1 MKIVNYGQEILE
13 QATQNVTEFNED
25 LVKFT
30 EDMISTMKSSNGVGL
45 AAPQVGDNRR
55 ICVVDLEVT
64 EGFVYDGEKVLT
76 DDYYPLVLINP
87 EIKVVS
93 EAKSIMNEGCLS
105 FPGVS
110 LEIKRPSIIKLTF
123 QDIEGNNRI
132 VECAGGL
139 ARCIQHEVD
148 HLDGVLFNKR
158 TKKIKNKDAKLIR
171 KIKNENAIVTLH

>member
-1 MKIVNYGQEILE
+1 
-13 QATQNVTEFNED
+13 
-25 LVKFT
+25 
-30 EDMISTMKSSNGVGL
+30 
-45 AAPQVGDNRR
+45 
-55 ICVVDLEVT
+55 
-64 EGFVYDGEKVLT
+64 
-76 DDYYPLVLINP
+76 LVLINP

-93 EAKSIMNEGCLS
+93 EAKSVMNEGCLS

-171 KIKNENAIVTLH
+171 KIKSENANFALQ

>member
-1 MKIVNYGQEILE
+1 MIIINYGQEILE
-13 QATQNVTEFNED
+13 TPTVKVTEFNED

-30 EDMISTMKSSNGVGL
+30 EDMTSTMKSSNGVGL

-55 ICVVDLEVT
+55 ICVVDLGVT

-93 EAKSIMNEGCLS
+93 EAKSVMNEGCLS

-158 TKKIKNKDAKLIR
+158 TKKIKNKDVKLIR
-171 KIKNENAIVTLH
+171 KIKSENAKFALQ

>member
-13 QATQNVTEFNED
+13 TPTQQVTEFNEE

-30 EDMISTMKSSNGVGL
+30 DNMISTMKSRNGVGL

-55 ICVVDLEVT
+55 ICVVDLGVT

-87 EIKVVS
+87 EIKIVS
-93 EAKSIMNEGCLS
+93 EAKSVMNEGCLS

-158 TKKIKNKDAKLIR
+158 TKKIKNKDVKLIR
-171 KIKNENAIVTLH
+171 KIKSENANLALQ

>member
-1 MKIVNYGQEILE
+1 MKIFNYGQKILE
-13 QATQNVTEFNED
+13 TSTKMVTEFDED

-30 EDMISTMKSSNGVGL
+30 EEMISTMKESNGVGL

-55 ICVVDLEVT
+55 ICVVDLGFT

-93 EAKSIMNEGCLS
+93 EAKSVMNEGCLS

-110 LEIKRPSIIKLTF
+110 LEVKRPSIIKLNF
-123 QDIEGNNRI
+123 QDIEGNNRVI
-132 VECAGGL
+132 ECAGGL

-148 HLDGVLFNKR
+148 HLDGILFTQR

-171 KIKNENAIVTLH
+171 KIKSENANFALQ

>member
-1 MKIVNYGQEILE
+1 MLIVNYGQEILE
-13 QATQNVTEFNED
+13 TPTQRVTEFNED

-45 AAPQVGDNRR
+45 AAPQVGDTRR
-55 ICVVDLEVT
+55 ICVVDLGVT

-93 EAKSIMNEGCLS
+93 EAKSVMNEGCLS

-110 LEIKRPSIIKLTF
+110 LEIKRPSVIKLTF
-123 QDIEGNNRI
+123 QDIQGNNRI

-148 HLDGVLFNKR
+148 HLDGVLFTKR

-171 KIKNENAIVTLH
+171 KIKSENANFALQ

>member
-13 QATQNVTEFNED
+13 TPTQQVTEFNEE
-25 LVKFT
+25 LIKFT
-30 EDMISTMKSSNGVGL
+30 DNMISTMKSSNGVGL

-55 ICVVDLEVT
+55 ICVVDLGVT

-87 EIKVVS
+87 EIKIVS

-110 LEIKRPSIIKLTF
+110 LEVKRPSIIKLTF
-123 QDIEGNNRI
+123 QDIQGNNRI

-171 KIKNENAIVTLH
+171 KIKSENAKFALQ

>member
-13 QATQNVTEFNED
+13 NPTQQVTEFEEE
-25 LVKFT
+25 LIKFT
-30 EDMISTMKSSNGVGL
+30 DNMISTMKSSNGVGL

-55 ICVVDLEVT
+55 ICVVDLGVT

-123 QDIEGNNRI
+123 QDIQGNNRI

-171 KIKNENAIVTLH
+171 KIKSENANFALQ

>member
-1 MKIVNYGQEILE
+1 MIINYGQKILE
-13 QATQNVTEFNED
+13 TPTQQVTKFDEE
-25 LVKFT
+25 LIKFT
-30 EDMISTMKSSNGVGL
+30 DNMISTMKSSNGVGL

-55 ICVVDLEVT
+55 ICVVDLGVT

-123 QDIEGNNRI
+123 QDIQGNNRI

-171 KIKNENAIVTLH
+171 KIKSENANVTLH

>member
-13 QATQNVTEFNED
+13 TPTQKVTEFNED
-25 LVKFT
+25 LIKFT
-30 EDMISTMKSSNGVGL
+30 ENMISTMKSSNGVGL
-45 AAPQVGDNRR
+45 AAPQVGDTRR
-55 ICVVDLEVT
+55 ICVVDLGVT

-93 EAKSIMNEGCLS
+93 EAKSVMNEGCLS

-123 QDIEGNNRI
+123 QDIQGNNRI

-171 KIKNENAIVTLH
+171 KIKSENANFALQ

>member
-13 QATQNVTEFNED
+13 TPTQQVTEFDEE
-25 LVKFT
+25 LIKFT
-30 EDMISTMKSSNGVGL
+30 DNMISTMKSSNGVGL

-55 ICVVDLEVT
+55 ICVVDLGVT

-171 KIKNENAIVTLH
+171 KIKSENAIFALQ

>member
-13 QATQNVTEFNED
+13 TPTQQVTEFNEE
-25 LVKFT
+25 LIKFT
-30 EDMISTMKSSNGVGL
+30 DNMISTMKSSNGVGL

-55 ICVVDLEVT
+55 ICVVDLRVT

-87 EIKVVS
+87 EIKIVS

-110 LEIKRPSIIKLTF
+110 LEVKRPSIIKLTF
-123 QDIEGNNRI
+123 QDIQGNNRI

-171 KIKNENAIVTLH
+171 KIKSENAKFALQ

>member
-13 QATQNVTEFNED
+13 TPTQRVTEFDED

-55 ICVVDLEVT
+55 ICVVDLGVT

-87 EIKVVS
+87 EIKIVS

-171 KIKNENAIVTLH
+171 KIKSENANFALQ

>member
-1 MKIVNYGQEILE
+1 MLIVNYGNEILE
-13 QATQNVTEFNED
+13 TPTEKVTEFGDD
-25 LVKFT
+25 LVKFVD
-30 EDMISTMKSSNGVGL
+30 EMISTMKESNGVGL

-55 ICVVDLEVT
+55 ICVVDLGVT

-105 FPGVS
+105 FPGVT
-110 LEIKRPSIIKLTF
+110 LEVKRPSIIKLTF

-139 ARCIQHEVD
+139 ARCIKHEVD
-148 HLDGVLFNKR
+148 HLDGVLFTKR

-171 KIKNENAIVTLH
+171 KIKSENANLALQ

>member
-13 QATQNVTEFNED
+13 TPTQKVTEFDEE
-25 LVKFT
+25 LIKFT
-30 EDMISTMKSSNGVGL
+30 DNMISTMKSRNGVGL

-55 ICVVDLEVT
+55 ICVVDLGVT

-87 EIKVVS
+87 EIKIVS
-93 EAKSIMNEGCLS
+93 EAKSVMNEGCLS

-158 TKKIKNKDAKLIR
+158 TKKIKNKDVKLIR
-171 KIKNENAIVTLH
+171 KIKTENANLTLQ

>member
-1 MKIVNYGQEILE
+1 MKIFNYGQNILE
-13 QATQNVTEFNED
+13 TSTKMVTEFDED
-25 LVKFT
+25 LVKFI
-30 EDMISTMKSSNGVGL
+30 EEMISTMKESNGVGL

-55 ICVVDLEVT
+55 ICVVDLGFT
-64 EGFVYDGEKVLT
+64 EGLVYDGEKVLT

-110 LEIKRPSIIKLTF
+110 LEVKRPSVIKLNF
-123 QDIEGNNRI
+123 QDIEGNNRVI
-132 VECAGGL
+132 ECAGGL

-148 HLDGVLFNKR
+148 HLDGILFTQR

-171 KIKNENAIVTLH
+171 KIKSENANFALQ

>member
-1 MKIVNYGQEILE
+1 MKIINYGQEILE
-13 QATQNVTEFNED
+13 TPTQKVTEFNED
-25 LVKFT
+25 LIKFT

-45 AAPQVGDNRR
+45 AAPQVGDTRR
-55 ICVVDLEVT
+55 ICVVDLGVT

-93 EAKSIMNEGCLS
+93 EAKSVMNEGCLS

-110 LEIKRPSIIKLTF
+110 LEIKRPSIIKITF
-123 QDIEGNNRI
+123 QDVEGNNRI

-158 TKKIKNKDAKLIR
+158 TKKIKNKDVKLIR
-171 KIKNENAIVTLH
+171 KIKSENVNLTLH

>member
-13 QATQNVTEFNED
+13 TPTQKVTEFNED

-55 ICVVDLEVT
+55 ICVIDLGFT

-105 FPGVS
+105 FPGVT
-110 LEIKRPSIIKLTF
+110 LEVKRPSIIKLTF

-148 HLDGVLFNKR
+148 HCDGILFIDYLSKLKKDMILKKLIK
-158 TKKIKNKDAKLIR
+158 TKKEKQIL
-171 KIKNENAIVTLH
+171 

>member
-13 QATQNVTEFNED
+13 TPTQQVTEFDEE
-25 LVKFT
+25 LIKFT
-30 EDMISTMKSSNGVGL
+30 DNMISTMKSSNGVGL

-55 ICVVDLEVT
+55 ICVVDLGVT

-123 QDIEGNNRI
+123 QDIQGNNRI

-148 HLDGVLFNKR
+148 HLDGVLFTKR

-171 KIKNENAIVTLH
+171 KIKSENANFALQ

>member
-13 QATQNVTEFNED
+13 TPTQKVTEFNED
-25 LVKFT
+25 LIKFT
-30 EDMISTMKSSNGVGL
+30 ENMISTMKSSNGVGL
-45 AAPQVGDNRR
+45 AAPQVGDTRR
-55 ICVVDLEVT
+55 ICVVDLGVT

-93 EAKSIMNEGCLS
+93 EAKSVMNEGCLS

-110 LEIKRPSIIKLTF
+110 LEIKRPSVIKLTF
-123 QDIEGNNRI
+123 QDIQGNNRI

-171 KIKNENAIVTLH
+171 KIKSENANLALQ

>member
-1 MKIVNYGQEILE
+1 MKIVNYGHEILE
-13 QATQNVTEFNED
+13 TSTKTVTEFDED

-30 EDMISTMKSSNGVGL
+30 EEMISTMKESNGVGL
-45 AAPQVGDNRR
+45 AAPQVDDNRR
-55 ICVVDLEVT
+55 ICVVDLGFT

-93 EAKSIMNEGCLS
+93 EAKSVMNEGCLS

-110 LEIKRPSIIKLTF
+110 LEVKRPSIIKLNF
-123 QDIEGNNRI
+123 QDIEGNNRVI
-132 VECAGGL
+132 ECAGGL

-148 HLDGVLFNKR
+148 HLNGILFTQR

-171 KIKNENAIVTLH
+171 KIKSENANLALQ

>member
-1 MKIVNYGQEILE
+1 MKIVNYGHEILE
-13 QATQNVTEFNED
+13 TSTKTVTEFDED
-25 LVKFT
+25 LVKFI
-30 EDMISTMKSSNGVGL
+30 EEMISTMKESNGVGL

-55 ICVVDLEVT
+55 ICVVDLGFT
-64 EGFVYDGEKVLT
+64 EGLVYDGEKVLT

-110 LEIKRPSIIKLTF
+110 LEVKRPSVIKLNF
-123 QDIEGNNRI
+123 QDIEGNNRVI
-132 VECAGGL
+132 ECAGGL

-148 HLDGVLFNKR
+148 HLDGILFTQR

-171 KIKNENAIVTLH
+171 KIKSENANFALQ

>member
-1 MKIVNYGQEILE
+1 MKIVNYGEEILE
-13 QATQNVTEFNED
+13 IPTEKVTEFNED
-25 LVKFT
+25 LIKFT

-55 ICVVDLEVT
+55 ICVVDLGVT

-93 EAKSIMNEGCLS
+93 EAKSVMNEGCLS

-123 QDIEGNNRI
+123 QDIQGNNRI

-171 KIKNENAIVTLH
+171 KIKSENAKFALQ

>member
-1 MKIVNYGQEILE
+1 MLIVNYGQEILE
-13 QATQNVTEFNED
+13 TPTETVEEFNED
-25 LVKFT
+25 LVAFVD
-30 EDMISTMKSSNGVGL
+30 EMIATMKSSNGVGL
-45 AAPQVGDNRR
+45 AAPQVGDTRR
-55 ICVVDLEVT
+55 ICVVDLGVT

-87 EIKVVS
+87 EIKIVS

-110 LEIKRPSIIKLTF
+110 LEIKRPSVIKLTF

-171 KIKNENAIVTLH
+171 KIKSENANLALQ

>member
-1 MKIVNYGQEILE
+1 MIIINYGQEILE
-13 QATQNVTEFNED
+13 TPTQKVTEFNED
-25 LVKFT
+25 LIKFT
-30 EDMISTMKSSNGVGL
+30 ENMISTMKSSNGVGL
-45 AAPQVGDNRR
+45 AAPQVGDTRR
-55 ICVVDLEVT
+55 ICVVDLGVT

-93 EAKSIMNEGCLS
+93 EAKSVMNEGCLS

-123 QDIEGNNRI
+123 QDIQGNNRI

-171 KIKNENAIVTLH
+171 KIKSENANFALQ

>member
-1 MKIVNYGQEILE
+1 MLIVNYGNEILE
-13 QATQNVTEFNED
+13 TPTEKVTEFGDD
-25 LVKFT
+25 LVKFVD
-30 EDMISTMKSSNGVGL
+30 EMISTMKESNGVGL

-55 ICVVDLEVT
+55 VCVVDLGFT
-64 EGFVYDGEKVLT
+64 EGFVYDGETVLT

-93 EAKSIMNEGCLS
+93 EAKSVMNEGCLS

-110 LEIKRPSIIKLTF
+110 LEVKRPSIIKLTF
-123 QDIEGNNRI
+123 QDVEGNNRI

-148 HLDGVLFNKR
+148 HLDGVLFHSR
-158 TKKIKNKDAKLIR
+158 AKKIKNKDAKIIR
-171 KIKNENAIVTLH
+171 KIKSENAHLALQ

>member
-1 MKIVNYGQEILE
+1 MLIVNYGNEILE
-13 QATQNVTEFNED
+13 TPTEKVTEFDDD
-25 LVKFT
+25 LVKFVD
-30 EDMISTMKSSNGVGL
+30 EMISTMKESNGVGL

-55 ICVVDLEVT
+55 ICVVDLGVT

-93 EAKSIMNEGCLS
+93 EAKSVMNEGCLS

-110 LEIKRPSIIKLTF
+110 LEVKRPSIIKLTF

-132 VECAGGL
+132 IECAGGL

-148 HLDGVLFNKR
+148 HLDGVLFTKR

-171 KIKNENAIVTLH
+171 KIKNENANLAFQ

>member
-1 MKIVNYGQEILE
+1 MKIVNYGHEILE
-13 QATQNVTEFNED
+13 TSTKTVTEFDED
-25 LVKFT
+25 LVKFI
-30 EDMISTMKSSNGVGL
+30 EEMISTMKESNGVGL

-55 ICVVDLEVT
+55 ICVVDLGFT

-93 EAKSIMNEGCLS
+93 EAKSVMNEGCLS

-110 LEIKRPSIIKLTF
+110 LEVKRPSIIKLNF
-123 QDIEGNNRI
+123 QDIEGNNRVI
-132 VECAGGL
+132 ECAGGL

-148 HLDGVLFNKR
+148 HLDGILFTQR

-171 KIKNENAIVTLH
+171 KIKSENANFALQ